1 MFASR
6 FMSSLRHAAVLFR
19 RGGRRLGSELRKT
32 RLGGSWPVRLL
43 FRVFRRLGWH
53 DAAHMAAGVSY
64 YAVLSLF
71 PLVLALSAIIGLDSR
86 PRVPGKTN
94 WWISSS
100 TISLAPNNSSGTP
113 SKAPKGIVRPWERRR
128 CWG

>member
-6 FMSSLRHAAVLFR
+6 LISRLRYTAVVL
-19 RGGRRLGSELRKT
+19 GLGWRRLRSELRKT
-32 RLGGSWPVRLL
+32 RLGGSRPVRLL
-43 FRVFRRLGWH
+43 LRVFRRLGWH

-71 PLVLALSAIIGLDSR
+71 PLVLALSAIIGWIAGPS
-86 PRVPGKTN
+86 PGKTN

-100 TISLAPNNSSGTP
+100 TISPAPSNSSGTP